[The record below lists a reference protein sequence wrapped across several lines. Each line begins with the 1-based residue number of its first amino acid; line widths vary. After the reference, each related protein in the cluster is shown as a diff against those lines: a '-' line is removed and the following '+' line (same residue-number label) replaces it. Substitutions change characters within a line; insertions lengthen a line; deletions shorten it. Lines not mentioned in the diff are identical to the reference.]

1 MSSARQGLRKPYIRP
16 TGAPAGQWQHDRY
29 NGGNTGRK
37 AAAPTAGP
45 ARGAPGVG
53 NRLEVSNLHYE
64 VTAKDL
70 AAIFGQ
76 IGTLVREPLIRYDGS
91 GRSTGVAVVTFESNA
106 EATRA
111 KNQFD
116 GILAKGQPMSIKLL
130 TRPDAPRRV
139 ASAPSTLS
147 LLNRIEKKPLIARV
161 ARDDADATQASTGTQ
176 SGRVGPT
183 RTPRGQQ
190 SQPKRGR
197 GGRGGAAPRA
207 KKPKTAEDLDKE
219 LDAFMVDADTM
230 QPSSAGDTSIVDV
243 EMA

>member
-1 MSSARQGLRKPYIRP
+1 MC
-16 TGAPAGQWQHDRY
+16 T
-29 NGGNTGRK
+29 NEGRK
-37 AAAPTAGP
+37 REAADVQ
-45 ARGAPGVG
+45 GADCWLP
-53 NRLEVSNLHYE
+53 
-64 VTAKDL
+64 
-70 AAIFGQ
+70 
-76 IGTLVREPLIRYDGS
+76 P
-91 GRSTGVAVVTFESNA
+91 
-106 EATRA
+106 
-111 KNQFD
+111 
-116 GILAKGQPMSIKLL
+116 GQPMSIKLL

-161 ARDDADATQASTGTQ
+161 ARDDADATQASLVPATPLPAFLLPSTVSDACLPYRTGTQ